1 MQQIYPQMSGPL
13 DDAGVLDR
21 YPWPAGQRWLRANMV
36 ASIDGAISGADGQ
49 SGSIGTAGDKRVFR
63 LLRASCDVIIVGAG
77 TVAAEG
83 YRQVRLSAQQR
94 ELRAEQGLAPT
105 PTICVV
111 TNTARLAPDLPLFEG
126 GWAEHVLVA
135 TSGAAEVDRVAQLR
149 QHCRVLQLGEQEVD
163 LPALLS
169 ALAAEG
175 MLRQLTEGG
184 PRLLGALADT
194 LDDLCV
200 STAPMLVASQPAG
213 QPGRM
218 IAGAVPTGV
227 RPARLAQL
235 LVDDGTVLA
244 RWLFETSVQN
254 ESGERTRQ
262 VCRSTGLE

>member
-1 MQQIYPQMSGPL
+1 MQQIYPQMAGPL

-63 LLRASCDVIIVGAG
+63 LLRASCDVIIVGA
-77 TVAAEG
+77 
-83 YRQVRLSAQQR
+83 
-94 ELRAEQGLAPT
+94 
-105 PTICVV
+105 
-111 TNTARLAPDLPLFEG
+111 RLAPDLPLFEG

-149 QHCRVLQLGEQEVD
+149 QRCRVLQLGEQEVD

-218 IAGAVPTGV
+218 IAGAGPTGV

-254 ESGERTRQ
+254 ESGERTGQ
-262 VCRSTGLE
+262 VYRSTGLK